1 MILIHSTMIKKVIF
15 MKKNIFLLPVTKF
28 NDFNKNPHKPNY
40 TKFIHTP
47 AILLIIQ
54 KISYRAKN
62 TKLKFV

>member
-1 MILIHSTMIKKVIF
+1 MIKKVIF

-47 AILLIIQ
+47 AILLII
-54 KISYRAKN
+54 
-62 TKLKFV
+62 